1 MANLNFQQPPRSVAN
16 QGLTRGAFSSS
27 SLSGHV
33 TPTSSLF
40 PGATG
45 LNSSFT
51 QSLSPIRNL
60 ANMGSNRTFP
70 GQRPFP
76 EKRPLQ
82 GLGNSSLT
90 PMGSF
95 ALSQVRQYGSQIG
108 VSNFPSVFGGV
119 PGDNSTPP
127 LLDLSE
133 FPSLTNRGQG
143 ESMPQPSPM
152 PGKQPYGKLMS
163 IKV

>member
-16 QGLTRGAFSSS
+16 QGLSRGAFGSS
-27 SLSGHV
+27 SLSGHA
-33 TPTSSLF
+33 TPTSSIF
-40 PGATG
+40 PTTG
-45 LNSSFT
+45 IT
-51 QSLSPIRNL
+51 QSLSPIRNMS
-60 ANMGSNRTFP
+60 NMASNRTFP

-90 PMGSF
+90 PMSNF
-95 ALSQVRQYGSQIG
+95 PLSQIRQYG
-108 VSNFPSVFGGV
+108 VNNFPPVFGGV

-133 FPSLTNRGQG
+133 FPSLTNRGQTD
-143 ESMPQPSPM
+143 SMPQPSPM
-152 PGKQPYGKLMS
+152 PGKQAYGMCHL
-163 IKV
+163 I

>member
-16 QGLTRGAFSSS
+16 QGLSRGSYSTS

-40 PGATG
+40 PGASG
-45 LNSSFT
+45 LNSSYT

-60 ANMGSNRTFP
+60 SNMANNRSFQ
-70 GQRPFP
+70 GQRPFA
-76 EKRPLQ
+76 EKRPL
-82 GLGNSSLT
+82 LGNSTL
-90 PMGSF
+90 PPLGSF
-95 ALSQVRQYGSQIG
+95 ALNQMRYGSQIG
-108 VSNFPSVFGGV
+108 VNNFPTVFGGV

-133 FPSLTNRGQG
+133 FPSLTNRGQSD
-143 ESMPQPSPM
+143 SMPQPSPM
-152 PGKQPYGKLMS
+152 PGKQPYGKR
-163 IKV
+163 

>member
-16 QGLTRGAFSSS
+16 QGLTRGGFSTS

-40 PGATG
+40 PSATA
-45 LNSSFT
+45 LNNSFNN

-60 ANMGSNRTFP
+60 SNMGSNRSFA

-82 GLGNSSLT
+82 GLGNSSLQ
-90 PMGSF
+90 PMNNF
-95 ALSQVRQYGSQIG
+95 ALTQVRQYGSQMG
-108 VSNFPSVFGGV
+108 NFTSVFGGV
-119 PGDNSTPP
+119 ANDNSTPP

-143 ESMPQPSPM
+143 EAMPQPSPM
-152 PGKQPYGKLMS
+152 PGKQPYGECS
-163 IKV
+163 Y